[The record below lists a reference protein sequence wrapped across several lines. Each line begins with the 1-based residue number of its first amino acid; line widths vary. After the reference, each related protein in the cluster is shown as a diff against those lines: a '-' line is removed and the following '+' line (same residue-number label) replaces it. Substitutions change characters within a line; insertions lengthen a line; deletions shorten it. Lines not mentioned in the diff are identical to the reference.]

1 MVWSETTLLLRIT
14 DFVRGIRWARTN
26 SSPLLG
32 KATMPMR
39 IAIQTL
45 GTRGDVQPYIALAL
59 GLQEAGFVVSLAT
72 SPQFEPSVTQH
83 GLAFEPL
90 PGDIVDLV
98 QTPLGKAAL
107 SGRHKLVSTLRL
119 LRKIRPVFERL
130 VAAQWAAAQGA
141 DAIVYHPK
149 AIAGVHVAE
158 KLGIPAFVALPLPGL
173 SPTKAFP
180 SPMLP
185 FADLGPLNRASHLL
199 VTRFGDLAFRKTIRR
214 WREEVLGLPVRFN
227 WLTLCG
233 RPVPRLYAYSRAVVP
248 VPDDWDENAVVTG
261 YWFLPAA
268 AAWQPPAELLAFLE
282 GGRPP
287 VYVGFGSLPSADGA
301 QMTSLVLDA
310 LTKSNQRGVL
320 ATGWGGL
327 SARKM
332 PAHIC
337 VVDAAPHDWLFPR
350 MAAVVHHG
358 GAGTTAAG
366 LRAGR
371 PTVVCPAFGDQAF
384 WAHRVHA
391 LGAGPPPIPHRG
403 LTADRLAVAIESA
416 TLEPAFRE
424 RAAALATAIGHERGV
439 ANAVTFIQERLRE
452 RQTTG

>member
-1 MVWSETTLLLRIT
+1 
-14 DFVRGIRWARTN
+14 
-26 SSPLLG
+26 
-32 KATMPMR
+32 MPMR

-72 SPQFEPSVTQH
+72 SPQFEAFVTQH
-83 GLAFEPL
+83 GIAFEPL

-119 LRKIRPVFERL
+119 LRKIRPMFEGL

-149 AIAGVHVAE
+149 AIGGVHIAE

-173 SPTKAFP
+173 SPTRAFP

-185 FADLGPLNRASHLL
+185 FSDLGPLNWATHLL
-199 VTRFGDLAFRKTIRR
+199 VTRFGDLAFRKPARR
-214 WREEVLGLPVRFN
+214 WREEVLGLSGRSN
-227 WLTLCG
+227 WLTLRG
-233 RPVPRLYAYSRAVVP
+233 KPVPRLYAYSRAVVP

-261 YWFLPAA
+261 YWFLNAA
-268 AAWQPPAELLAFLE
+268 AAWQPPAELAAFLE

-287 VYVGFGSLPSADGA
+287 VYVGFGSLPSADGEH
-301 QMTSLVLDA
+301 MTSLVLDA

-327 SARKM
+327 STRQM
-332 PAHIC
+332 PPHVC
-337 VVDAAPHDWLFPR
+337 VIDSAPHDWLFPR
-350 MAAVVHHG
+350 IAAVVHHG

-371 PTVVCPAFGDQAF
+371 PSIVCPAFGDQPF
-384 WAHRVHA
+384 WARRVHA
-391 LGAGPPPIPHRG
+391 LGAGPPPIPHRS
-403 LTADRLAVAIESA
+403 LTADRLAAAIKSA
-416 TLEPAFRE
+416 IFKPAFRE
-424 RAAALATAIGHERGV
+424 RAAAIATAIGHERGV
-439 ANAVTFIQERLRE
+439 ANAVTFIQERLKE
-452 RQTTG
+452 RQTTA

>member
-1 MVWSETTLLLRIT
+1 
-14 DFVRGIRWARTN
+14 
-26 SSPLLG
+26 
-32 KATMPMR
+32 MPMR

-72 SPQFEPSVTQH
+72 SPQFEAAVTQR

-107 SGRHKLVSTLRL
+107 SGRHKIASTLRL
-119 LRKIRPVFERL
+119 LRKIRPMFERL

-149 AIAGVHVAE
+149 AIGGVHIAE
-158 KLGIPAFVALPLPGL
+158 KLGVPAFVALPLPGL
-173 SPTKAFP
+173 SPTSAFP
-180 SPMLP
+180 SPLLP

-199 VTRFGDLAFRKTIRR
+199 VTRFGDLAFRKPVRR
-214 WREEVLGLPVRFN
+214 WREEALGLSGHSN
-227 WLTLCG
+227 WLALRG

-248 VPDDWDENAVVTG
+248 VPDDWDEDAVVTG
-261 YWFLPAA
+261 YWFLDRA
-268 AAWQPPAELLAFLE
+268 AAWQPPAELMAFLE

-287 VYVGFGSLPSADGA
+287 VYVGFGSVPSADPDH
-301 QMTSLVLDA
+301 MTRLVLDA
-310 LTKSNQRGVL
+310 LMKSGQRGVL

-327 SARKM
+327 SARQM
-332 PAHIC
+332 PAHVC
-337 VVDAAPHDWLFPR
+337 VVDQAPHDWLFPR

-371 PTVVCPAFGDQAF
+371 PSIVCPAFGDQAF

-391 LGAGPPPIPHRG
+391 LGAGPPPIPHRS
-403 LTADRLAVAIESA
+403 LTVDRLAAAIKRA
-416 TLEPAFRE
+416 TGEPAFRE
-424 RAAALATAIGHERGV
+424 SAAAVATAIECERGV
-439 ANAVTFIQERLRE
+439 ANAVTFIHDRLKR
-452 RQTTG
+452 RQAAGQAKSRTL